1 MSQIP
6 AGVEKGNREPKSRGH
21 YQISARL
28 QRALLALAS
37 GRAKTQHE
45 ACKEAGMTPRALQ
58 LALRRP
64 NVQVYMREMIIESV
78 GISAMRAAKRMD
90 ELLHSGN
97 EMVSFQASRYA
108 LATGANIQ
116 PPSAPSTQVNIGI
129 EGDLKAGYVIDLSGP
144 DASSSTLGPVIE
156 HKPSDDEQ

>member
-1 MSQIP
+1 
-6 AGVEKGNREPKSRGH
+6 
-21 YQISARL
+21 
-28 QRALLALAS
+28 
-37 GRAKTQHE
+37 
-45 ACKEAGMTPRALQ
+45 MTPRALQ

-90 ELLHSGN
+90 ELLHSSN